1 MRIVSLTIRKW
12 RNLEDVYLE
21 IPEDATLI
29 CLVGENGT
37 GKSNILELIAMCAG
51 QMGLSPGVQLK
62 RHPFGAGEYDISLT
76 LRLPEGIDLA
86 AHQPQLDA
94 YGAQMERWDGTLL
107 FRQTNVINSE
117 TGAPEGPIGIRAGG
131 FDDVNAAQHVG
142 QVLVSAL
149 QQRQEV
155 NELFI
160 DADRAFNPVSIQDQ
174 EIWGLIRQDLK
185 VPSYVRQQAALLT
198 QNMYAEWLKAML
210 AGAHRYEAEYFE
222 LAQRAK
228 RERRP
233 IPEPEDPQEP
243 FRAALLGVLPHLR
256 FERLDRDNRTL
267 VFDSAGVELR
277 YEDLSGGE
285 REVAFLIGQIARFQ
299 LRRGLL
305 LIDEPELHLN
315 PDLLRTWLSYIR
327 ASMEDGQVWIAT
339 HALEAVEAA
348 GLDATLVLERSE
360 DRKVR
365 SVAPLGDRP
374 ALATLAGAVGSPAFS
389 LARSRFI
396 LIEGE
401 RPGRERERFA
411 DLLGSDAGDKFVEV
425 GGCNDVVRK
434 LAAVREL
441 AAETDQLRAGGIID
455 RDLRT
460 DQQAAA
466 LASEADLHVLPCHEV
481 ENLFLH
487 PSGVGALLEQ
497 AGRRREEAAALIREE
512 SDKHAGR
519 WIIQYA
525 TVKEEWGDLT
535 AEVRERGRQWTW
547 ADIAGDVDGKMRELA
562 AAEAGVDEATRIR
575 RKVALVS
582 AARAYEAHRAQDREL
597 WKRCFGKEVLRG
609 VAPALGLSSAD
620 AVEARLVRLWDSG
633 ELPRPRE
640 VDETR
645 AYVDGIGVE

>member
-1 MRIVSLTIRKW
+1 MRIVSLTINRW
-12 RNLEDVYLE
+12 RNLEDVHIE
-21 IPEDATLI
+21 IPVDATLI
-29 CLVGENGT
+29 CLIGENGT

-62 RHPFGAGEYDISLT
+62 RQPFGAGEYDISLT
-76 LRLPEGIDLA
+76 LRLPEGIDLGGQ
-86 AHQPQLDA
+86 QPQLDA
-94 YGAQMERWDGTLL
+94 HGAQMDSWDGTLI
-107 FRQTNVINSE
+107 FRQTNIINSE
-117 TGAPEGPIGIRAGG
+117 TGAPEGPVGIRAGG
-131 FDDVNAAQHVG
+131 FDDVNTAQSVG
-142 QVLVSAL
+142 QVLASAL

-155 NELFI
+155 NEVYI

-210 AGAHRYEAEYFE
+210 AGAHRYEAEYLE
-222 LAQRAK
+222 LAQSAK
-228 RERRP
+228 RAGQP

-243 FRAALLGVLPHLR
+243 FRAALLEVLPHLR
-256 FERLDRDNRTL
+256 FERLDRDGRTL
-267 VFDSAGVELR
+267 IFDSAGEELR

-285 REVAFLIGQIARFQ
+285 REVAFLTGQIERFQ

-315 PDLLRTWLSYIR
+315 PDLLRTWLGYIR
-327 ASMEDGQVWIAT
+327 GSMEEGQVWIAT

-348 GLDATLVLERSE
+348 GFATTLVLERSE

-365 SVAPLGDRP
+365 SVAPLGERP

-411 DLLGSDAGDKFVEV
+411 DLLGSDVSDKFVEV
-425 GGCNDVVRK
+425 GSCNDVIRK

-441 AAETDQLRAGGIID
+441 AAETDQLRVGGIID

-460 DQQAAA
+460 DEQAAT
-466 LASEADLHVLPCHEV
+466 LASEAGVYVLPCHEV

-487 PSGVGALLEQ
+487 PAGIGALLAQ
-497 AGRRREEAAALIREE
+497 AGRSPEEAAELIREHA
-512 SDKHAGR
+512 DKYAGR

-525 TVKEEWGDLT
+525 TVTERWDDLA
-535 AEVRERGRQWTW
+535 AEVRDRARQWSW
-547 ADIAGDVDGKMRELA
+547 EDIAGDIDGKMRELA
-562 AAEAGVDEATRIR
+562 TAEPDIEEAARIR
-575 RKVALVS
+575 RKAALTS
-582 AARAYEAHRAQDREL
+582 AARVYETYRSQDEEL

-609 VAPALGLSSAD
+609 LAPSLGLSSAD
-620 AVEARLVRLWDSG
+620 AIETRLVRLWGAGD
-633 ELPRPRE
+633 LPPPQE
-640 VDETR
+640 VEDTR
-645 AYVDGIGVE
+645 AYIDGISVE